1 MDKISFKDARDQ
13 KYIDLSKH
21 HAEELKANK
30 DVQQVF
36 LHNHISLSQ
45 IDSHPYTIQRWF
57 DSYKPCLKCRGLSSC
72 SQKQKGYFDNLVDDG
87 MLHVDKQACK
97 YMKNFLKERKH
108 LDNYLVSDLP
118 SSLASVSFDRIK
130 LDEEANAYLLVLK
143 EAMDLCEKEEGMYLY
158 GTMGSGKTY
167 LAACA
172 CNYHARDGRK
182 VAFIHYPT
190 FVSRM
195 VQQMSEGEYRSEL
208 AKLKYVHF
216 LVIDDIGAESVTE
229 WNRDSILL
237 PLLNE
242 RYENHLPTWFTSNE
256 DLKSL
261 QEHFSYSTKMKEEQ
275 TKSMRIM
282 ERIKAMAKPVSLQI
296 ESRRNYL

>member
-1 MDKISFKDARDQ
+1 MNKVSFTDSRDASAIQQSQ
-13 KYIDLSKH
+13 KLSK
-21 HAEELKANK
+21 ELKENK
-30 DVQQVF
+30 DVQQLF
-36 LHNHISLSQ
+36 LHNNISLNQ

-57 DSYKPCLKCRGLSSC
+57 DSYKPCLKCKGLSNC
-72 SQKQKGYFDNLVDDG
+72 MQKQKGYFDNIVDDG

-97 YMKNFLKERKH
+97 YMKAWLKERKH

-118 SSLASVSFDRIK
+118 QSLSSVSFEQIQ
-130 LDEEANAYLLVLK
+130 LDEETNAYLLVLK
-143 EAMDLCEKEEGMYLY
+143 EAMDLCENDQGMYLY

-167 LAACA
+167 LSACA
-172 CNYHARDGRK
+172 CNYHARNNHK

-190 FVSRM
+190 FVGRM

-216 LVIDDIGAESVTE
+216 LVIDDIGAENVTE
-229 WNRDSILL
+229 WNRDAILL

-261 QEHFSYSTKMKEEQ
+261 QEHFRYSTKMKEEQ

-282 ERIKAMAKPVSLQI
+282 ERIKAMAKPVSLRT
-296 ESRRNYL
+296 ESRRNYQ